1 MAHCHFWFCCCHLSS
16 IVKCGIGAAW
26 KLNAR
31 TSIWVLLW
39 IQTALSS
46 ALYGEWKFRQCCS
59 GEKFFHTIIYKYSF
73 SNKQNIWI
81 ALLESVILWAGYE
94 NSVLADCSSLLYH
107 SRCYDGVRS
116 SRYSSRAY
124 CKLTFGPFEQ
134 QLRDRQTSAS
144 TRCPW
149 TDTVTD
155 REPRVTRE
163 GYRCIKHHR
172 NQLTGRLYTQGVHV
186 RYGFM

>member
-1 MAHCHFWFCCCHLSS
+1 MRTVFWPIVLHYYITLDVTMAF
-16 IVKCGIGAAW
+16 AA
-26 KLNAR
+26 R
-31 TSIWVLLW
+31 GT
-39 IQTALSS
+39 
-46 ALYGEWKFRQCCS
+46 
-59 GEKFFHTIIYKYSF
+59 
-73 SNKQNIWI
+73 
-81 ALLESVILWAGYE
+81 
-94 NSVLADCSSLLYH
+94 
-107 SRCYDGVRS
+107 
-116 SRYSSRAY
+116 YSSRAY